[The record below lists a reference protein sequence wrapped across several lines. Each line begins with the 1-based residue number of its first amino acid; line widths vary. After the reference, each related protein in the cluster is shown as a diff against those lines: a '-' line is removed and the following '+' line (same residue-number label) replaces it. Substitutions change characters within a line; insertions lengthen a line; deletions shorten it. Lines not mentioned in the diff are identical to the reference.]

1 MCCVLRRGSDLQY
14 KPFRPSIFISISLEI
29 PMSVCMKPD
38 FTWTCKLLK
47 SVKVTWQSEEFSEV
61 FVTFFAVGL
70 GTLRAMLCCYCLRSL
85 LLLCWR
91 WWEVCR
97 RFQVPLCFTSVN
109 PISSCWLP
117 FWIAEV
123 QNLSRKQR
131 CLKSFRQKI
140 NVLGKDCGSE
150 YLQPKFSCTKL
161 KKKPN

>member
-1 MCCVLRRGSDLQY
+1 MCCVLRKGSDLQF
-14 KPFRPSIFISISLEI
+14 KPFKPSIFISISLEI
-29 PMSVCMKPD
+29 HVCMCMKPD
-38 FTWTCKLLK
+38 FTWTCKPLE

-70 GTLRAMLCCYCLRSL
+70 GTLRALLCCYCLRSL

-97 RFQVPLCFTSVN
+97 RFQVPLCFTLVN

-123 QNLSRKQR
+123 QNLSQKQR

-140 NVLGKDCGSE
+140 SVLARTVVQSICN
-150 YLQPKFSCTKL
+150 
-161 KKKPN
+161 PNLAVLN